1 MGWKIWKKEFPT
13 RWSGVAV
20 DALKTEGNACKEE
33 VEEFVDQSK
42 IGSYCG
48 Q

>member
-1 MGWKIWKKEFPT
+1 MGWKIWKKQLT
-13 RWSGVAV
+13 ARWSGVAV
-20 DALKTEGNACKEE
+20 DALKTEGNARKEE
-33 VEEFVDQSK
+33 VGEFVDQSM